1 MPVVLTGTSNAAPT
15 STVTLGVAPGV
26 DATLMEDNVGSDL
39 GGMPCQVIRPVTSLA
54 DATGGLPSEQQ
65 QSQSV
70 QYSLTTVVDLDA
82 LD

>member
-1 MPVVLTGTSNAAPT
+1 MILMLPRHPLWQLGWRQA
-15 STVTLGVAPGV
+15 STLPWWRIP
-26 DATLMEDNVGSDL
+26 DNVGSECDL

-70 QYSLTTVVDLDA
+70 QNSLTTVVDW
-82 LD
+82 